1 MNIGTETLDQLL
13 IFNSFL

>member
-13 IFNSFL
+13 IFNSVL